1 MQPTFKKI
9 VNSKNLMKA
18 ASLSKVSRDLYS
30 SNPSNKPLKQMDIS
44 SPEVL
49 NFLEQ
54 LHINQ
59 VRYLLVGGMAT
70 TFHGY
75 IRTTQDL
82 DLWIDDSPDNKD
94 RLIMVLKLV
103 NVPGAENYRT
113 VPMIAGW
120 SAITIG
126 AEGFVADFVLSMKAF
141 SSKDFG
147 SCYLRAKKGEFQ
159 GVPITVIHL
168 NDLIKEKES
177 TGRHKDLDDLENLQ
191 RIRKDLD
198 NDV

>member
-1 MQPTFKKI
+1 
-9 VNSKNLMKA
+9 
-18 ASLSKVSRDLYS
+18 
-30 SNPSNKPLKQMDIS
+30 
-44 SPEVL
+44 
-49 NFLEQ
+49 
-54 LHINQ
+54 
-59 VRYLLVGGMAT
+59 MAT

-94 RLIMVLKLV
+94 RLITVLKTV
-103 NVPGAENYRT
+103 NVSGAENYIA

-120 SAITIG
+120 NSIVIG
-126 AEGFVADFVLSMKAF
+126 DGGFVADFMSSMKAF
-141 SSKDFG
+141 SSKDFN

-168 NDLIKEKES
+168 NHLITEKEL
-177 TGRHKDLDDLENLQ
+177 TGRHKDLGDLENLQ